1 MTGYERGEVV
11 GRDCRFLQ
19 GRGTD
24 REAVGR
30 IRAALSEGRPCS
42 EKLLNYRK
50 DGQAFWNHLTI
61 SPLRGPGGDLRAFVG
76 VQSDVTAVSE
86 GASPALLTAPQLVC
100 RDGRA
105 AAEGASVAGEVQ
117 DVIAP
122 PAARAPR
129 VAVDLAT
136 SIERIQSSFVVAD
149 AALPDTPIVFA
160 SDAFLDLTGYRRDE
174 VVGRNC
180 RFLQGPRTDQAA
192 VARVREAVASEQEVA
207 VQLLNYTKGG
217 REFLNFFQMSPV
229 RDSLGKCRFFVGV
242 QIDLGAAAADS
253 AGPPQEAV
261 VSPQV
266 AHEGR
271 DRAQKVSR
279 GLAAMAA
286 TWPTGLEGSP
296 WAHHLGVRRPP
307 PHQAADPLWQ
317 ALLRKEADAPEGLVA
332 GWFRKLRKV
341 GTGDAG
347 VVYLAELRGYEEHRF
362 GIKVLRKS
370 DLLAR
375 NKTHRLRQEIDA
387 LSELDHPFISTMY
400 GCYETSSHVHLLLDF
415 CPGGDLLSWL
425 LKQKGGVLPEERAKW
440 YVGQMVLALQYI
452 HCRGVVH
459 RDLKPE
465 NILLTEG
472 GHLKLT
478 DFDLSFSP
486 GPRIRLDPESAWEGV
501 SQLNEQPEGRS
512 NSFVGTAEFI
522 APEVVLGKDSYSSG
536 VDWWGLGILTY
547 EILYGRTPFKG
558 KTRADTFKRIAR
570 GRVLFPEAPAVS
582 STARRFIQGLL
593 EADPAARLGCRR
605 GAAEVQRHPFFSG
618 VRWALLADARHAPPP

>member
-61 SPLRGPGGDLRAFVG
+61 SPLRGPDGELRAFVG

-86 GASPALLTAPQLVC
+86 GASPALLAAPQLVC

-105 AAEGASVAGEVQ
+105 AAEGAAVAGEVQ

-242 QIDLGAAAADS
+242 QIDLGAAAADP

-286 TWPTGLEGSP
+286 TWPAGLEGSP

-570 GRVLFPEAPAVS
+570 GRVRFPEAPAVS

>member
-61 SPLRGPGGDLRAFVG
+61 SPLRGPDGDLRAFVG

-86 GASPALLTAPQLVC
+86 GASPALLAAPQLVC

-105 AAEGASVAGEVQ
+105 AAEGAAVAGEVQ